1 MDPHATLDGI
11 DLFIIIV
18 YYVLEFFSRKKFL
31 DKFFQNFEIDSKI
44 PLLALY

>member
-1 MDPHATLDGI
+1 MNYLHAQNFG
-11 DLFIIIV
+11 
-18 YYVLEFFSRKKFL
+18 LEFFSRKKFL